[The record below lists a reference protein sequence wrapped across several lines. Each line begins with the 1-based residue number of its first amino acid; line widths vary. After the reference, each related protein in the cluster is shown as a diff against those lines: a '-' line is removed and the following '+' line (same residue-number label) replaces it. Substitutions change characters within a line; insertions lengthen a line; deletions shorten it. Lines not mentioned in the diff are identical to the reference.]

1 MRSVHDLE
9 PAFVLNRRPY
19 RETSLLVEAF
29 TAGAGRIGL
38 VAKGARRNK
47 SQFVGALE
55 PFRPLLLSWRGA
67 GELFTL
73 TLAERDDS
81 LDLPRVWQVR
91 SGFYVNELLLRL
103 VHRHDPFPE
112 LFADYRRVLQGILVP
127 EGEEMALRVFEK
139 RLLAAIGYGL
149 SLDRE
154 AGTGA
159 PVVPGRRYGY
169 RHGLGFVRAGDGGEA
184 PEAGVTVAGDTLMAL
199 AREKLEAPG
208 ARREAKL
215 LMRQVLRGYL
225 GAAPLASRMLY
236 R

>member
-1 MRSVHDLE
+1 MRSAQDLE

-38 VAKGARRNK
+38 VAKGARRSK
-47 SQFVGALE
+47 SQLAGALE

-81 LDLPRVWQVR
+81 LSLPHIWQVK

-103 VHRHDPFPE
+103 VHRHDPFPV
-112 LFADYRRVLQGILVP
+112 LFEDYRQVLRGILVP
-127 EGEEMALRVFEK
+127 EREEAALRVFEK

-159 PVVPGRRYGY
+159 PVVRGQRYGY
-169 RHGLGFVRAGDGGEA
+169 RHGVGFVRARGDGDTPG
-184 PEAGVTVAGDTLMAL
+184 AGITVAGDTLMAL
-199 AREKLEAPG
+199 AREELEAPG
-208 ARREAKL
+208 ALREAKL
-215 LMRQVLRGYL
+215 LMRHVLRGYL